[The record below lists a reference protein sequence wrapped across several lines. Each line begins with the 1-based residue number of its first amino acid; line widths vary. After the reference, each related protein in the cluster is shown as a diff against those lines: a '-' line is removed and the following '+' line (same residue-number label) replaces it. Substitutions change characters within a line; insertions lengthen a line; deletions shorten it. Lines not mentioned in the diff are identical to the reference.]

1 MWNQAKVHQETQD
14 NVIDLPEDEPKMV
27 AALIRYLYLGV
38 YDGETFDDSH
48 PEHAVSVASQLKIKR
63 SITYSG
69 TYLRDFTYDF
79 PHTCPERVCTNWV
92 LCPHHA
98 CNISCHSSCKAFIC
112 EYCCSV
118 LLPGSPTQLLSH
130 SKMYSIADKY
140 DVVGLKELASK
151 KFKLAYEVFWNE
163 DVFPIAVDHVFST
176 TVPEDIGMRDI
187 VIQTIS
193 KNMSVTHKAEMK
205 MMVAKYND
213 LAIGIILSKAG

>member
-1 MWNQAKVHQETQD
+1 MIVCIRAGFFARAIKFGGKETQD

-63 SITYSG
+63 SITY
-69 TYLRDFTYDF
+69 
-79 PHTCPERVCTNWV
+79 
-92 LCPHHA
+92 
-98 CNISCHSSCKAFIC
+98 
-112 EYCCSV
+112 SV